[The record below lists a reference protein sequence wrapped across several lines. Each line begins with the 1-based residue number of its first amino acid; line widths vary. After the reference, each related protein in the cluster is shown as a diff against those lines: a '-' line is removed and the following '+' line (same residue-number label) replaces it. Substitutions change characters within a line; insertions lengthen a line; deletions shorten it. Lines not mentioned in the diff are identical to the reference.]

1 MPAEVFLITAC
12 KRSYTRYESR
22 TLTLTLTLSYHVPPP
37 GPLSRGGRRPSVR
50 APGGKPLWGDGTRR
64 LGFFFVAI
72 PLPQVRIEGG
82 TRERLRVN
90 FARCLGPFT
99 IPLRRGVVYAKAVKH
114 ACVVCVCL

>member
-12 KRSYTRYESR
+12 KRSYTRYESL

-82 TRERLRVN
+82 TRAAWATRERLRAE
-90 FARCLGPFT
+90 FCPLPGSLYYPFT
-99 IPLRRGVVYAKAVKH
+99 EGGSLRQGG
-114 ACVVCVCL
+114 